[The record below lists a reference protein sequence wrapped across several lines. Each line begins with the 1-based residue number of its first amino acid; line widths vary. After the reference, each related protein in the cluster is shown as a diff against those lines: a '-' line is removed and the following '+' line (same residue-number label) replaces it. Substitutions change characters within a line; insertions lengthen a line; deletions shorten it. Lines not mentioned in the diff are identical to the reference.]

1 MLKKSTRNKKDCL
14 KADELMRVIREK
26 VDSNREEA
34 MNAFGELY
42 DIYKGVLWELC
53 VKVCGDNATA
63 DLVYERTWKN
73 IQNHPNYDY
82 QTHNVSFETWMSR
95 IAHNAWYDVMK
106 KSVPITEDTIDDLV
120 ATEEG
125 IEEEETEP
133 STNARLIDEAMA
145 ELTEKEREILKIYL
159 LNDTD
164 KKLHVPQ
171 EALDELKNRYQTTS
185 ANLRKIKS
193 RALEKV
199 RDYVRK
205 HQ

>member
-1 MLKKSTRNKKDCL
+1 MVKNRIRQDCL

-26 VDSNREEA
+26 VDSDREEA
-34 MNAFGELY
+34 MSAFGELY
-42 DIYKGVLWELC
+42 DIYKGVLWGLC

-73 IQNHPNYDY
+73 IQNHPDYDY
-82 QTHNVSFETWMSR
+82 LKYNVSFETWMSR
-95 IAHNAWYDVMK
+95 IAHNAWRDVMK
-106 KSVPITEDTIDDLV
+106 KSVPVADDTIDDIIASEV
-120 ATEEG
+120 G
-125 IEEEETEP
+125 IEEEEREP
-133 STNARLIDEAMA
+133 SANARLIDKAMA
-145 ELTEKEREILKIYL
+145 ELTEREREILKIYL
-159 LNDTD
+159 TYDTD

-171 EALDELKNRYQTTS
+171 DVLDELQKRYQTTP

>member
-1 MLKKSTRNKKDCL
+1 MVKNRIRQDCL

-26 VDSNREEA
+26 VDSDREEA
-34 MNAFGELY
+34 MSAFGELY
-42 DIYKGVLWELC
+42 DIYKDVLWGLC

-82 QTHNVSFETWMSR
+82 LKYNVSFETWMSR
-95 IAHNAWYDVMK
+95 IAHNAWRDVMK
-106 KSVPITEDTIDDLV
+106 KTVPMAEDTIDDIIASEV
-120 ATEEG
+120 G
-125 IEEEETEP
+125 EEEEEREP
-133 STNARLIDEAMA
+133 SANARLIDEAMA
-145 ELTEKEREILKIYL
+145 ELTEREREILKIYL
-159 LNDTD
+159 TYDTD

-171 EALDELKNRYQTTS
+171 DVLDELQKRYQTTP

>member
-1 MLKKSTRNKKDCL
+1 MLKKSTRNRKDCL

-26 VDSNREEA
+26 VDSDREEA

-42 DIYKGVLWELC
+42 DIYKDVLWGLC

-63 DLVYERTWKN
+63 DLVYERTWRN

-82 QTHNVSFETWMSR
+82 REHNVSFETWMSR
-95 IAHNAWYDVMK
+95 IAHNAWCDVMK
-106 KSVPITEDTIDDLV
+106 KSVPIAEDTIDDII

-125 IEEEETEP
+125 IEEEEMEP
-133 STNARLIDEAMA
+133 STNTRVIDEAMA
-145 ELTEKEREILKIYL
+145 ELTDKERDILKTYLIY
-159 LNDTD
+159 DTD
-164 KKLHVPQ
+164 KNLHVPQ
-171 EALDELKNRYQTTS
+171 EVLDELKNRYQTTS

-199 RDYVRK
+199 HDYVRK

>member
-1 MLKKSTRNKKDCL
+1 MVKNRIKQDCL

-42 DIYKGVLWELC
+42 DIYKGVLWKLC
-53 VKVCGDNATA
+53 VKACGDKASA
-63 DLVYERTWKN
+63 DLVYERTWRN

-82 QTHNVSFETWMSR
+82 RKYNVSFETWMSR
-95 IAHNAWYDVMK
+95 IAHNAWFDVMK

-120 ATEEG
+120 ASEMG
-125 IEEEETEP
+125 VEEEETGP
-133 STNARLIDEAMA
+133 SANAKLIDEAMA
-145 ELTEKEREILKIYL
+145 ELTEKERDILKIYL
-159 LNDTD
+159 IHDTD

-171 EALDELKNRYQTTS
+171 DVLDELKDRYQTTP